1 MLQPTKI
8 LALAMLL
15 VVAAPLFFLG
25 GFSIKQKLIQLAM
38 TEKLEQGFLQ
48 NITANRSEIVWVKK
62 NKEAIVEGKLFD
74 VKSFILCGSKI
85 ILTGLFDEDEIKLK
99 QDFVNIM
106 HQKNNQPGAFSQA
119 LLKFIFSSAIIK
131 SYAHATLIPVLPLK
145 TIYHFFDEL
154 ILSPNLS
161 VKTPPPNA

>member
-1 MLQPTKI
+1 
-8 LALAMLL
+8 MLL

-74 VKSFILCGSKI
+74 VKQEIYRLSDRFIYNL
-85 ILTGLFDEDEIKLK
+85 GL
-99 QDFVNIM
+99 
-106 HQKNNQPGAFSQA
+106 
-119 LLKFIFSSAIIK
+119 IFGIQE
-131 SYAHATLIPVLPLK
+131 LQ
-145 TIYHFFDEL
+145 L
-154 ILSPNLS
+154 IL
-161 VKTPPPNA
+161 